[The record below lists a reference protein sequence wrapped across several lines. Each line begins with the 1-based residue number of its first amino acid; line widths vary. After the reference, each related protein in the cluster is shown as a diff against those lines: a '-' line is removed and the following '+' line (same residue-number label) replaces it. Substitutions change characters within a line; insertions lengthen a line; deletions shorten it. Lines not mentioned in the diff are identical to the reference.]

1 MRTLATASVVSVLC
15 AASVWLF
22 VAPQLV
28 SSGMVEPGPLIGLMV
43 VLPTLIGLVAAL
55 AGAVAGMVVLVR
67 RRRRRAGV
75 GPLLMTLGQF
85 VTVGLGVWIVV
96 WAFGFGT
103 TGWELIALPSSLLVG
118 QLIVAAG
125 LLTTVVAR
133 RRRLRARRVAVEP

>member
-43 VLPTLIGLVAAL
+43 VLPTPIGLIAAL
-55 AGAVAGMVVLVR
+55 VGVVAGVVLLVR
-67 RRRRRAGV
+67 RRRHTGV
-75 GPLLMTLGQF
+75 GPLLTTFGQF
-85 VTVGLGVWIVV
+85 VTVGLAVWIVV

-125 LLTTVVAR
+125 LLTTVVTGR
-133 RRRLRARRVAVEP
+133 RRMRARRVAVEQ

>member
-1 MRTLATASVVSVLC
+1 MRTLASASVVSVLC
-15 AASVWLF
+15 GVSVWLF

-43 VLPTLIGLVAAL
+43 VIPTPIGLIAAL
-55 AGAVAGMVVLVR
+55 AGAVAGIVLLVR
-67 RRRRRAGV
+67 RRRQAGV
-75 GPLLMTLGQF
+75 GALLMTLGQF

-118 QLIVAAG
+118 QLVVGAG
-125 LLTTVVAR
+125 LLTTVVTG
-133 RRRLRARRVAVEP
+133 RRRLRARRAAVEQ

>member
-43 VLPTLIGLVAAL
+43 VLPTPIGLIAAL
-55 AGAVAGMVVLVR
+55 VGVVAGIVLVVR
-67 RRRRRAGV
+67 RRRQAGV

-85 VTVGLGVWIVV
+85 VTVGLAVWIVV

-118 QLIVAAG
+118 QLVVAAG
-125 LLTTVVAR
+125 LLAAVVAGR
-133 RRRLRARRVAVEP
+133 RRSRARRPAVEQ